1 MTRACR
7 QSSGQAE
14 TRELNRQAATHAK
27 TRELNRQTADSGA
40 PAPAG
45 LRSRLF
51 RRFGSMRIWQK
62 LVIICLVFS
71 TPSLPLLWFFLG
83 TLDRDIQLLSRQ
95 SCGSDYA
102 ERLHQLM
109 ENAVRLRVLTA
120 APRGTSGSDRSSPA
134 ALAGAVER
142 ALANLGQLQ
151 NGSCGARTV
160 GETLETAERLGTVR
174 TTWAELQRHSP
185 EFPHDLYRRFLSDIT
200 DLLRQ
205 VGLGSTLARHTGIDT
220 FHVVEATMQTLPTAA
235 RTLEQIAIAVATET
249 VRPNETEPMLH
260 GRALVEALDELGQ
273 NLQIA
278 YRSTAE
284 RPEGGSRLAE
294 VIDPPFQA
302 LGIGARQL
310 LDLLRATA
318 SEQKR
323 SPESIGRLLDQ
334 TGVTLTALVK
344 TQQTGHQWLA
354 HTLRGR
360 IDGVRGQKGRSI
372 AMVLVFFVLAAGL
385 VLIIVRSITV
395 PLTRALRCAN
405 ALAAQDLTVEIPEG
419 ADDEP
424 GQLLAA
430 MRTMASNLRST
441 ISAIVASSRTVAA
454 ASERISS
461 SASQLAR
468 GAETQSTA
476 TEETS
481 SSMAQ
486 ISGQIQQLAK
496 TAVSL
501 AASVEVTT
509 AAIQKM
515 DQTLARTASN
525 GDSLNS
531 ASGETATTLNE
542 LAASVGLMAVRA
554 READQLSKNS
564 LTGVKSGGEML
575 QKSINGIGDRAQE
588 VSKIVRVIEEIA
600 DQTNLLALN
609 AAIEAARA
617 GDAGRG
623 FAVVADEVR
632 RLAERSAGATQDISD
647 IIERVQKDVGGSV
660 KLTEE
665 VLVKMV
671 ASLDSTSKVIEDSAQ
686 TADEQTR
693 SAKGMLETA
702 ERMSQL
708 ARQIALASKENAGS
722 GNEIARAA
730 QEITE
735 LTNVMLDATIE
746 QKKGGEMVVKATDSM
761 TSVARQNLAAVEQIT
776 VAARNL
782 ALEAEV
788 LRNRVEEFA
797 V

>member
-1 MTRACR
+1 MKQHQEA
-7 QSSGQAE
+7 GPHG
-14 TRELNRQAATHAK
+14 N
-27 TRELNRQTADSGA
+27 GP
-40 PAPAG
+40 PASTG
-45 LRSRLF
+45 LRARVL
-51 RRFGSMRIWQK
+51 RTLGSMRIWQK

-71 TPSLPLLWFFLG
+71 TPSLPLLWFFLRA
-83 TLDRDIQLLSRQ
+83 LDRDIQLLDRQ
-95 SCGSDYA
+95 TCGNAYA
-102 ERLHQLM
+102 ERLHQLLDS
-109 ENAVRLRVLTA
+109 AVRLRLQTA
-120 APRGTSGSDRSSPA
+120 AARGMPGNDRSSPGGLA
-134 ALAGAVER
+134 AAIER
-142 ALANLGQLQ
+142 TLTNLTQLQ
-151 NGSCGARTV
+151 SASCGARTV
-160 GETLETAERLGTVR
+160 AETLETGEILATVR
-174 TTWAELQRHSP
+174 STWGELQRYSP
-185 EFPHDLYRRFLSDIT
+185 EFPGDLYRRFLGDIA

-205 VGLGSTLARHTGIDT
+205 VGLASNLGRDTGLDT
-220 FHVVEATMQTLPTAA
+220 FHVVEATMHILPSAA
-235 RTLEQIAIAVATET
+235 RTLEQIATDAAAGA
-249 VRPNETEPMLH
+249 VRPNDPELMLH
-260 GRALVEALDELGQ
+260 GRALVAVLDELGR
-273 NLQIA
+273 NLQSA
-278 YRSTAE
+278 YRQAG
-284 RPEGGSRLAE
+284 RDQRRGSRLAE
-294 VIDPPFQA
+294 VLDPPFQA
-302 LGIGARQL
+302 LGMGARQL
-310 LDLLRATA
+310 LDLVRATA
-318 SEQKR
+318 SEEKR
-323 SPESIGRLLDQ
+323 SAESLGRLLEQ
-334 TGVTLTALVK
+334 AGVTLTALVK
-344 TQQTGHQWLA
+344 TQETGHQWIA
-354 HTLRGR
+354 HSLKSR
-360 IDGVRGQKGRSI
+360 IDGFRGQKGRSI
-372 AMVLVFFVLAAGL
+372 AVVLVFFVLAAGL
-385 VLIIVRSITV
+385 VLMIVRSITV
-395 PLTRALRCAN
+395 PLTRAVSCAN
-405 ALAAQDLTVEIPEG
+405 ALAAQNLTIEIPIG
-419 ADDEP
+419 GDDEP

-461 SASQLAR
+461 SASQLAK

-476 TEETS
+476 TDETS

-486 ISGQIQQLAK
+486 IAVQIQQLAK

-501 AASVEVTT
+501 AASVEETT

-515 DQTLARTASN
+515 DKTLARTASN
-525 GDSLNS
+525 GDSLNT

-554 READQLSKNS
+554 READELSKNS

-632 RLAERSAGATQDISD
+632 RLAERSAGATQEISD

-730 QEITE
+730 QEMTE

-746 QKKGGEMVVKATDSM
+746 QKKGGEMVVKATDSIA
-761 TSVARQNLAAVEQIT
+761 SVARQNLAAVEQIT

-782 ALEAEV
+782 ADEAEV
-788 LRNRVEEFA
+788 LRKRVEEFA